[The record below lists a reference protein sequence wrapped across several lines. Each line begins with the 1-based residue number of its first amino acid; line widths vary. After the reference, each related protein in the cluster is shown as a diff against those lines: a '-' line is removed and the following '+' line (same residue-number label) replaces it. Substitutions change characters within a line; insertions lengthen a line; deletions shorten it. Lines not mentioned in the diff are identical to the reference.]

1 MTFYIL
7 LNQITTVFLS
17 FNLLTTLTFESEIQN
32 YLYGGSPEEMFFQ
45 VTNNH
50 RTLAIKPKLE
60 GQFSNLLVITK
71 KGKYY
76 FDLKHSEKDP
86 HQFVEVKDGIM
97 NHALTKKLQTKDYEI
112 LEGDQSLLFI
122 NNKGAEVV
130 VNGMKVKTREYL
142 SKGVPILHEGKRILN

>member
-1 MTFYIL
+1 MTFYVL

-60 GQFSNLLVITK
+60 GHFSNLLVITK